1 MMDIRGTGIFE
12 NDAAIDAMQQAIE
25 STASEYLTEVAAL
38 CEQEYLEFSE
48 ANQVMIAGVILDALL
63 NDTSFDTDDET
74 FDHWL
79 DEQSADDLPQFR
91 PIILRGLKL
100 LMAGQSELK
109 DLWTANEM
117 DYPNWLENLDA
128 MIDRLEGR

>member
-1 MMDIRGTGIFE
+1 METWGTGIFE
-12 NDAAIDAMQQAIE
+12 NDAALDAMQQAVE
-25 STASEYLTEVAAL
+25 TTTPDYMTQVVPL
-38 CEQEYLEFSE
+38 CEQDYLEFSE

-63 NDTSFDTDDET
+63 NETSYQTDDET

-79 DEQSADDLPQFR
+79 EAQNQQSLEEFK

-100 LMAGQSELK
+100 LLAGQSELK
-109 DLWTANEM
+109 DLWSVNEM
-117 DYPNWLENLDA
+117 DYPDWLGNLEA